1 MKGMTQG
8 ERKATMALS
17 GIFALRMLG
26 LFMIIPVFAIYGKVL
41 TGATPALIGLAIGIY
56 GLTQA
61 VLQIPVGLL
70 ADRINRK
77 TLIIAGLL
85 FKG

>member
-41 TGATPALIGLAIGIY
+41 TGATPALIGLA
-56 GLTQA
+56 
-61 VLQIPVGLL
+61 
-70 ADRINRK
+70 
-77 TLIIAGLL
+77 
-85 FKG
+85 